1 MVALSKSRVFCPACG
16 LQVEPALG
24 MEGDY
29 RTVSCSMCDLL
40 LESKPNPDAP
50 PPPPIVTGSVA
61 QAPAMRAPAVAPT
74 GGIAT
79 RLDTVMAAEDTDG
92 IRKMLVKLL
101 MDRGI
106 ARNVI
111 AAANGEEL
119 LIGYHRAVAAGQ
131 PVNLLI
137 LDVNMPI
144 LNGINAAIGVRA
156 AERAASLPPTP
167 ILYFT
172 SALCDESFKRVLQ
185 FTAPARYLNK
195 GAEGTPEQFAERL
208 VAVLA
213 SLLNM
218 PGSAPLPAGV

>member
-1 MVALSKSRVFCPACG
+1 
-16 LQVEPALG
+16 

-50 PPPPIVTGSVA
+50 PPPLVTGSVV
-61 QAPAMRAPAVAPT
+61 QQPPPVMRTPAVAPPA
-74 GGIAT
+74 GMAAT

-101 MDRGI
+101 MERGI
-106 ARNVI
+106 ARNVV

-119 LIGYHRAVAAGQ
+119 LIGYHKAMAAGQ

-156 AERAASLPPTP
+156 AERAASMQPTP

-172 SALCDESFKRVLQ
+172 STLCDESFKRVLQ

-218 PGSAPLPAGV
+218 PGAAPLPAGV